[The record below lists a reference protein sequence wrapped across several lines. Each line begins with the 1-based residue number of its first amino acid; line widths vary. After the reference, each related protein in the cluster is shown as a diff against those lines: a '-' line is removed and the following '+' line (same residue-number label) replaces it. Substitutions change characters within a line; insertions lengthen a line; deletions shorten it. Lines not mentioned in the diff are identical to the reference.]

1 LKLTT
6 TVLFLT
12 VPLALG
18 GCGLVQQAEMGK
30 AKERLVAMR
39 ADCRARYP
47 DSHAK
52 VADCFTAAENETV
65 RPLAY
70 NDADLLTV
78 MQAKRKVMAVK
89 EDRGEITKDE
99 AQLEMA
105 QFVSGL
111 KDEDLQRMNAASAA
125 AAQRSAASAQ
135 MLGAAAT
142 MLQASRPA
150 PIVAPAAPSMVTTT
164 CMPMGGLVN
173 CTSH

>member
-1 LKLTT
+1 LKLTA

-12 VPLALG
+12 APLTLG
-18 GCGLVQQAEMGK
+18 GCGLVQQAEMMK

-39 ADCRARYP
+39 AECRARYP
-47 DSHAK
+47 DSHAQM
-52 VADCFTAAENETV
+52 ADCLTAAENDTV

-70 NDADLLTV
+70 NDGDLLTV
-78 MQAKRKVMAVK
+78 MQAKRRILAVK

-105 QFVSGL
+105 QLMSAL
-111 KDEDLQRMNAASAA
+111 RDEDLQRSNAAAA
-125 AAQRSAASAQ
+125 VAAQRSAASAQ

-142 MLQASRPA
+142 MMQASRPA
-150 PIVAPAAPSMVTTT
+150 IVVPPAPPMVTTT

>member
-1 LKLTT
+1 
-6 TVLFLT
+6 
-12 VPLALG
+12 
-18 GCGLVQQAEMGK
+18 
-30 AKERLVAMR
+30 
-39 ADCRARYP
+39 
-47 DSHAK
+47 
-52 VADCFTAAENETV
+52 V

-78 MQAKRKVMAVK
+78 MQAKRRILAVK

-111 KDEDLQRMNAASAA
+111 KDEDLQRQNAASVV

-150 PIVAPAAPSMVTTT
+150 PIIAPATPPMVTTT
-164 CMPMGGLVN
+164 CMPMGDLVN